1 MDRATASIREFARI
15 IGVDHA
21 AVSRAIKGGERL
33 CKSVASEDG
42 KPRIVIYDG
51 CLEWQLNKDH
61 RKDRRPDASP
71 HVSQTSESEEMETI
85 ESNKVQ
91 RHYEAL
97 QAKISFERE
106 AVNLTSI
113 DKFKSEAFTA
123 ARATRDSLLYLPNES
138 EREFKKL
145 MTDFI
150 RRNFGEE
157 RIAEF
162 SKDFGELG
170 LAFRVYQKASI
181 TKALRDM
188 LCDRFGTLPL
198 AKEADEQAPPT

>member
-1 MDRATASIREFARI
+1 MSEFARI
-15 IGVDHA
+15 VKVDPSAITHA
-21 AVSRAIKGGERL
+21 LRGGQRL
-33 CKSVASEDG
+33 VQSPVQVDG
-42 KPRIVIYDG
+42 KTRIKIFEG

-71 HVSQTSESEEMETI
+71 HVSQATDSEEMEPV
-85 ESNKVQ
+85 ESNKIQ

-106 AVNLTSI
+106 AENLTSI
-113 DKFKSEAFTA
+113 DKFKSEAFTVG
-123 ARATRDSLLYLPNES
+123 RTTRDNLLYLPNES
-138 EREFKKL
+138 EREFKRL

-150 RRNFGEE
+150 RRNLGDE

-162 SKDFGELG
+162 SKDLGELG

-198 AKEADEQAPPT
+198 AKGVDEQAPPT